1 MQDLSRAHTAHT
13 YFFTDVAELDI
24 TDRAAVH
31 AYVRAHAI
39 DLIVNCAAYTNVDKA
54 EEDEPTARLINA
66 LAVENLATAG
76 ARVIHVSTDYVFA
89 GDACVP
95 YTEEDEPCPR
105 TAYGRTKREGEQLLL
120 QHCPEAIIFR
130 TAWLYSPYGNNF
142 VKTMLRLG
150 HERQELGV
158 VFDQV
163 GSPTSAYT
171 LASAIFT
178 AIEYPEWHAG
188 IYHLTDEGVCSWY
201 DFTVTIHALHNAL
214 LKTTKNL
221 DSNEKNGITNTNGET
236 AKNIESNE
244 KKEGSNEK
252 TSQPI
257 SCHVRPILS
266 SEYAYKTPRPH
277 YSVLDKS
284 KFKRVFATTL
294 PYWTDSLTTTEATLI
309 NSL

>member
-178 AIEYPEWHAG
+178 AIECPEWHAG

-201 DFTVTIHALHNAL
+201 DFTVTIHALHNTL
-214 LKTTKNL
+214 LTAPAA
-221 DSNEKNGITNTNGET
+221 EKT
-236 AKNIESNE
+236 AKNLESND
-244 KKEGSNEK
+244 KKEDSNGKKEVPNEK
-252 TSQPI
+252 TLQPI